1 MHVCLS
7 AGVPDAATEGIW
19 NNIKTDLLKTTE
31 DVCGITISRPYRWR
45 LETWWWNEHLEEVIT
60 AKLQASKAWKTGK
73 GTRASYYAVKCIAR
87 RTVHHACQKANKV
100 YKNIVL
106 KSSEVYRLAN
116 HFKRENANI
125 VGDKPI
131 KNNAGEMSMSE
142 ESKRKAW
149 LEHY

>member
-1 MHVCLS
+1 M
-7 AGVPDAATEGIW
+7 
-19 NNIKTDLLKTTE
+19 
-31 DVCGITISRPYRWR
+31 
-45 LETWWWNEHLEEVIT
+45 EEVIT

-73 GTRASYYAVKCIAR
+73 GSRASYHAVKHIAR
-87 RTVHHACQKANKV
+87 RAVHHACQKANKV

-131 KNNAGEMSMSE
+131 KNNAGEMSMSD

-149 LEHY
+149 LEHYQRLLNAEFDLDPNHLSDHESLVEGLPIPITTDMFKKTISLMKAGKAPWWR